1 MLIILGESR
10 SAAQKSDLMDLKTI
24 WIMEVT
30 KASLLN
36 VTWQGALHTQ
46 SQYLL
51 DKFTQ
56 HHITCAYTYS
66 CFTASNLW
74 GHWDLKKSQNI
85 KRDTRVLVRKGNK
98 MEHDF
103 KLYHSMWHS
112 DGRREWDKLREQYGN
127 IHITMWKTDSK
138 WELAVTQ
145 RAQPSV
151 LWQPEGWDGMG
162 GGTGG
167 SGGRGH
173 MCSCGWFMVMCG
185 RGQHNIVKKFSFNK
199 LRKSIE
205 SRSNKDH

>member
-138 WELAVTQ
+138 WELAVWHSELNPAFCDNP
-145 RAQPSV
+145 R
-151 LWQPEGWDGMG
+151 DGMG
-162 GGTGG
+162 WEVGLGVQEGGDICAAAAG
-167 SGGRGH
+167 SWW
-173 MCSCGWFMVMCG
+173 CVAEA
-185 RGQHNIVKKFSFNK
+185 NTI
-199 LRKSIE
+199 L
-205 SRSNKDH
+205 